1 MKSKRRQ
8 EEELEEDF
16 EYVEEFD
23 MDLLLIPGV
32 IILVVGFFTM

>member
-8 EEELEEDF
+8 EEELEEEF
-16 EYVEEFD
+16 ETVEEFD

-32 IILVVGFFTM
+32 IILAVAFFTM